1 MPMEEINQVM
11 NGDLLTRAYDL
22 GAEFGLKLVT
32 ALIIFIIGRWVARR
46 LAGLVEKGMTKAG
59 TDSTLTGFLRNIVY
73 IGLLTFVILAAIAQ
87 LGVQT
92 TSFIA
97 VLGAAGFA
105 VGLALQGSLANFAA
119 GVLIIIFRPFKSGDF
134 VEAGGVAG
142 VVENIQ
148 IFTTT
153 MRTGDNKTI
162 IIPNG
167 QITSGT
173 IVNYSTKDTRRVD
186 MVIGVGYGDDLDKV
200 RRVLEEILKEDERV
214 LEDPAPT
221 IGVLELA
228 DSSVNFAVR
237 PWVKSAD
244 YWPVYFALH
253 EKVKKRFDKEGISI
267 PFPQQ
272 DVHLHQVAG

>member
-1 MPMEEINQVM
+1 MEEINQFM
-11 NGDLLTRAYDL
+11 GEDFLTRAYDL

-32 ALIIFIIGRWVARR
+32 ALIIFIIGRWVARW
-46 LAGLVEKGMTKAG
+46 LAGLVEKGMSKAG

-153 MRTGDNKTI
+153 LRTGDNKTI
-162 IIPNG
+162 IVPNG

-186 MVIGVGYGDDLDKV
+186 MVVGVGYGDDLDKV

-237 PWVKSAD
+237 PWVKSSD
-244 YWPVYFALH
+244 YWPVYFDLH

-272 DVHLHQVAG
+272 DVHIHQVAG

>member
-1 MPMEEINQVM
+1 MEEINQVM
-11 NGDLLTRAYDL
+11 SEDFLTRAYDL

-32 ALIIFIIGRWVARR
+32 ALVIFIIGRWVARR

-167 QITSGT
+167 QITSST

-272 DVHLHQVAG
+272 DVHIHQVAG

>member
-1 MPMEEINQVM
+1 MEQLNQMISEDFLGKV
-11 NGDLLTRAYDL
+11 YDL
-22 GAEFGLKLVT
+22 VAQFGIKLIT
-32 ALIIFIIGRWVARR
+32 ALAIFIIGRWVARW
-46 LAGLVEKGMTKAG
+46 LAGLVQKGMSKAG
-59 TDSTLTGFLRNIVY
+59 TDSTLTGFLRNIIYVA
-73 IGLLTFVILAAIAQ
+73 LLTFVVLAAVAQ

-119 GVLIIIFRPFKSGDF
+119 GVLIIIFRPFKLGDF
-134 VEAGGVAG
+134 VEAAGIAG
-142 VVENIQ
+142 VVEAIQ

-153 MRTGDNKTI
+153 LRTGDNKTI
-162 IIPNG
+162 VVPNG

-173 IVNYSTKDTRRVD
+173 IVNYSAKDTRRVD
-186 MVIGVGYGDDLDKV
+186 MVFGVAYGDDLDKV
-200 RRVLEEILKEDERV
+200 RQVITQVLSEDDRVLAEPEPV
-214 LEDPAPT
+214 
-221 IGVLELA
+221 IGVLALA

-244 YWPVYFALH
+244 YWAVYFDLH
-253 EKVKKRFDKEGISI
+253 EKIKKRFDQQGITI

-272 DVHLHQVAG
+272 DVYLHQVAS

>member
-1 MPMEEINQVM
+1 MEEINQVM
-11 NGDLLTRAYDL
+11 SEDFLTRAYDL

-32 ALIIFIIGRWVARR
+32 ALVIFIIGRWVARR

-200 RRVLEEILKEDERV
+200 RRVLEEIL
-214 LEDPAPT
+214 
-221 IGVLELA
+221 
-228 DSSVNFAVR
+228 
-237 PWVKSAD
+237 
-244 YWPVYFALH
+244 
-253 EKVKKRFDKEGISI
+253 
-267 PFPQQ
+267 
-272 DVHLHQVAG
+272 

>member
-1 MPMEEINQVM
+1 MMEQIDQVINE
-11 NGDLLTRAYDL
+11 DLLTKVYDL

-32 ALIIFIIGRWVARR
+32 ALVIFIIGRWVARW
-46 LAGLVEKGMTKAG
+46 LAGLVQKGMAKAG
-59 TDSTLTGFLRNIVY
+59 TDATLGGFLRNIIYVA
-73 IGLLTFVILAAIAQ
+73 LLTFVALAAIAQ

-119 GVLIIIFRPFKSGDF
+119 GVLIIIFRPFKVGDF
-134 VEAGGVAG
+134 VEAAGTAG
-142 VVENIQ
+142 VVEAIQ

-153 MRTGDNKTI
+153 LRTGDNKTI
-162 IIPNG
+162 VVPNG
-167 QITSGT
+167 QITSST
-173 IVNYSTKDTRRVD
+173 IVNYSAKDTRRVD
-186 MVIGVGYGDDLDKV
+186 MVFGVGYGDDLDKV
-200 RRVLEEILKEDERV
+200 RRVISEVLNEDGRV
-214 LEDPAPT
+214 LAEPEST

-237 PWVKSAD
+237 PWVKTAD
-244 YWPVYFALH
+244 YWPVYFDLH
-253 EKVKKRFDKEGISI
+253 ENIKKRFDQEGITI

-272 DVHLHQVAG
+272 DVYLHQVSG

>member
-1 MPMEEINQVM
+1 MEEINQVM
-11 NGDLLTRAYDL
+11 SEDFLTRAYDL

-32 ALIIFIIGRWVARR
+32 ALVIFIIGRWVARR

-186 MVIGVGYGDDLDKV
+186 MVIGVGYGDDLDNV

-272 DVHLHQVAG
+272 DVHIHQVAG

>member
-1 MPMEEINQVM
+1 MEQFNQM
-11 NGDLLTRAYDL
+11 ISEDFLSKLYDL
-22 GAEFGLKLVT
+22 VAQFGIKLIT
-32 ALIIFIIGRWVARR
+32 ALAIFIIGRWVARW
-46 LAGLVEKGMTKAG
+46 LAGLVQKGMAKAG
-59 TDSTLTGFLRNIVY
+59 TDNTLAGFLRNIIY
-73 IGLLTFVILAAIAQ
+73 IALLTFVVLAAVAQ

-119 GVLIIIFRPFKSGDF
+119 GVLIIIFRPFKVGDF
-134 VEAGGVAG
+134 VEAAGIAG
-142 VVENIQ
+142 VVEGIQ

-153 MRTGDNKTI
+153 LRTGDNKTI
-162 IIPNG
+162 VVPNG

-173 IVNYSTKDTRRVD
+173 IVNYSAKDTRRVD
-186 MVIGVGYGDDLDKV
+186 MVFGVAYGDDLDKV
-200 RRVLEEILKEDERV
+200 RQVITQVLSEDERILAEPEPV
-214 LEDPAPT
+214 
-221 IGVLELA
+221 IGVLALA

-244 YWPVYFALH
+244 YWAVYFDLH
-253 EKVKKRFDKEGISI
+253 EKIKKRFDQEGITI

-272 DVHLHQVAG
+272 DVYLHQVAS

>member
-1 MPMEEINQVM
+1 MEEINQVM
-11 NGDLLTRAYDL
+11 GEDFLTRAYDL

-59 TDSTLTGFLRNIVY
+59 TDSTLTGFLRNIIY

-186 MVIGVGYGDDLDKV
+186 MVVGVGYGDDLDKV

-237 PWVKSAD
+237 PWVKSSD
-244 YWPVYFALH
+244 YWPVYFDLH

-272 DVHLHQVAG
+272 DVHIHQVAG

>member
-1 MPMEEINQVM
+1 MEEINQVM
-11 NGDLLTRAYDL
+11 SEDFLTRAYDL

-32 ALIIFIIGRWVARR
+32 ALVIFIIGRWVARR

-272 DVHLHQVAG
+272 DVHIHQVAG

>member
-1 MPMEEINQVM
+1 MEQINGVISE
-11 NGDLLTRAYDL
+11 DLVTRAYDL

-32 ALIIFIIGRWVARR
+32 ALVIFIIGRWVARW
-46 LAGLVEKGMTKAG
+46 LAGLVQKGLAKAG
-59 TDSTLTGFLRNIVY
+59 TDTTLSGFLRNIIY
-73 IGLLTFVILAAIAQ
+73 IGLLTFVVLAAIAQ

-119 GVLIIIFRPFKSGDF
+119 GVLIIVFRPFKVGDF
-134 VEAGGVAG
+134 VEAAGISG
-142 VVENIQ
+142 VVETIQ

-153 MRTGDNKTI
+153 LRTGDNKTI
-162 IIPNG
+162 VVPNG

-173 IVNYSTKDTRRVD
+173 IVNYSAKDTRRVD
-186 MVIGVGYGDDLDKV
+186 MVFGVGYGDDLDKV
-200 RRVLEEILKEDERV
+200 RNVISQVLKEDERV
-214 LEDPAPT
+214 LADPEAT

-237 PWVKSAD
+237 PWVKTAD
-244 YWPVYFALH
+244 YWPVYFDLN
-253 EKVKKRFDKEGISI
+253 EKIKKRFDAQGITI

-272 DVHLHQVAG
+272 DVYLHQVAS

>member
-1 MPMEEINQVM
+1 MEEINQVM
-11 NGDLLTRAYDL
+11 SEDFLTRAYDL

-59 TDSTLTGFLRNIVY
+59 TDSTLTGFLRNIIY

-272 DVHLHQVAG
+272 DVHIHQVAG

>member
-1 MPMEEINQVM
+1 MEEINQFM
-11 NGDLLTRAYDL
+11 GADFLTRAYDL

-32 ALIIFIIGRWVARR
+32 ALVIFIIGRWVARR

-272 DVHLHQVAG
+272 DVHIHQVAG

>member
-1 MPMEEINQVM
+1 MEEINQVM
-11 NGDLLTRAYDL
+11 GEDFLTRAYDL

-46 LAGLVEKGMTKAG
+46 LAGLVEKCMTKAG

-272 DVHLHQVAG
+272 DVHIHQVAG